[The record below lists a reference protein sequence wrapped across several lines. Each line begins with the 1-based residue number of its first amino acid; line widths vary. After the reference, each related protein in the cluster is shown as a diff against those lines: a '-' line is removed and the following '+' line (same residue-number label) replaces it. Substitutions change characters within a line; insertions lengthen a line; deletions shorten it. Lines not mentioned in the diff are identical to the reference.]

1 MAPNMHERSIHM
13 KQKSLWILPV
23 LGTAV
28 LFTTAC
34 GRNDE
39 YDRNDHAVTDIP
51 RTTTVLTDRP
61 NHNGVGGT
69 VETVVSDIVDDGV
82 DIVSDVVQGGR
93 DIASDI
99 NQAADDAVAGTEI
112 LNGTDKNDNYRVG
125 SDGRTDNQS
134 R

>member
-1 MAPNMHERSIHM
+1 M

-28 LFTTAC
+28 ICTTAC
-34 GRNDE
+34 GRND
-39 YDRNDHAVTDIP
+39 RNDRAVTDIP

-61 NHNGVGGT
+61 NHNGVGRT
-69 VETVVSDIVDDGV
+69 VETVVSDIVDDGA

-99 NQAADDAVAGTEI
+99 NQAADDAVPGTDI
-112 LNGTDKNDNYRVG
+112 LNGTDANDNYRVG
-125 SDGRTDNQS
+125 SDGRTDNQA